1 MDSQEGL
8 SPIVGVFVR
17 YVDQFNHYKVRF
29 DFTKKEVMIAR
40 CTSMSYTLMMLE
52 KMPSLS
58 LNVNVRVVV
67 QFVLYTIKVWVHED
81 EGGHSPDL
89 DEGKREAEF
98 NYTNDKLGMLP
109 FTR

>member
-1 MDSQEGL
+1 
-8 SPIVGVFVR
+8 
-17 YVDQFNHYKVRF
+17 
-29 DFTKKEVMIAR
+29 
-40 CTSMSYTLMMLE
+40 
-52 KMPSLS
+52 
-58 LNVNVRVVV
+58 VV